1 MRLTRVEIEGYRS
14 IGRKVDIRVER
25 DVTILIGA
33 NDHGKTNILSAI
45 EHLNPDKQFA
55 PDTDLNWDR
64 VNQSEEFPCLTF
76 HLQLE
81 ESDRAA
87 IAALSTPPEPAS
99 SAPPEAPAGTTAAPS
114 QAPAVHVTPA
124 PEGPNQPSDGA
135 EDQPASEANHL
146 PLQVHE
152 IPEVLIVQ
160 RKGITGATQYV
171 AGDVPLSLLEAFA
184 KENLPRVEIIRPQEK
199 IPDAV
204 TVEDLAEKS
213 HEFMRGILYYAG
225 IDPDEAS
232 ELFTQDDVSMK
243 QLKEASVTLND
254 TLKADWIQGAD
265 LRYELSHESAAKQI
279 LLRIEDPAVGSRLV
293 RASRRS
299 SGFTHFFTL
308 KTVLY
313 ARQKDYVANAYI
325 FLFDE
330 PGIYL
335 HPSGQHDLLRVLDAI
350 GKHNQVIY
358 STHSLFMLN
367 RTFPARHRLIVKNG
381 EGTRIDGKPFV
392 GRWGPAIEELGFSL
406 AGTILF
412 AQHVLLAEGDADPVL
427 IQALFQKLVEWGRAN
442 ADLNAFSVISTGSSK
457 NTDAL
462 IRILREGSNAPSLLV
477 VVDGDEGGSER
488 LRVLKPFLAAHD
500 VKSFQLQGGTT
511 IEDHLPSAGGAYV
524 DAVARY
530 VAGVVETLG
539 KGKPT
544 RGEIQERLC
553 KAAETKGYS
562 ENKVTA
568 GIANWVIEKARAI
581 AELRSNPSKLG
592 IAREYVESLTAATA
606 DSYKKT
612 QLKRGLELLR
622 TVQSELSI
630 PELREPAPKVTTD

>member
-14 IGRKVDIRVER
+14 IGRKVDIHVER
-25 DVTILIGA
+25 DVTVLLGA

-45 EHLNPDKQFA
+45 EHLNADKPFA
-55 PDTDLNWDR
+55 LDTDLNWDR
-64 VNQSEEFPCLTF
+64 VSQSDEFPCLTF
-76 HLQLE
+76 HLQLD
-81 ESDRAA
+81 ESDRSA

-99 SAPPEAPAGTTAAPS
+99 SATPEASAGATAAPS
-114 QAPAVHVTPA
+114 QAPAVPLAPA
-124 PEGPNQPSDGA
+124 PEGPNQPGDAA
-135 EDQPASEANHL
+135 EGEPDSQANHT
-146 PLQVHE
+146 PLQVYE
-152 IPEVLIVQ
+152 IPDGLIVK
-160 RKGITGATQYV
+160 RKGIAGATQYV
-171 AGDVPLSLLEAFA
+171 AGDVPPSLLEKFA
-184 KENLPRVEIIRPQEK
+184 EENLPRVEIIRPQEK
-199 IPDAV
+199 IHDAV
-204 TVEDLAEKS
+204 TMEDLEKES

-232 ELFTQDDVSMK
+232 GLFTQDDVSMK

-279 LLRIEDPAVGSRLV
+279 LLRIEDPAVDSRLV

-299 SGFTHFFTL
+299 SGFTHFFAL

-313 ARQKDYVANAYI
+313 ARQRDYRANAYI

-381 EGTRIDGKPFV
+381 GGTRIDGKPFV
-392 GRWGPAIEELGFSL
+392 DRWGSTIEELGFSL

-412 AQHVLLAEGDADPVL
+412 AQYVLLAEGDADPVF
-427 IQALFQKLVEWGRAN
+427 IYALFQKLVELGMAS
-442 ADLNAFSVISTGSSK
+442 ADLNAFSVISTGGSK

-462 IRILREGSNAPSLLV
+462 IRILSEGSNAPSLLV
-477 VVDGDEGGSER
+477 IVDGDEGGSKR
-488 LRVLKPFLAAHD
+488 LKALKPFLEAHT

-511 IEDHLPSAGGAYV
+511 IEDHLPAAGGAYV
-524 DAVARY
+524 NAVARY
-530 VAGVVETLG
+530 VACVVATLG
-539 KGKPT
+539 KGGPT
-544 RGEIQERLC
+544 RDEIEERLR
-553 KAAETKGYS
+553 KAAESESYS
-562 ENKVTA
+562 GNKVTA
-568 GIANWVIEKARAI
+568 GIADWAIEKAREI
-581 AELRSNPSKLG
+581 AGLQSKPSKLE
-592 IAREYVESLTAATA
+592 IAREYVYSLTAATA
-606 DSYKKT
+606 NSYKKA
-612 QLKRGLELLR
+612 QWKRGLDLLR

-630 PELREPAPKVTTD
+630 PELLEPEPKVTTD